1 MLDICGG
8 QGVYLPTSSC
18 DDCSMLEERVAELER
33 RLRNIREVSFEK
45 IDGDS
50 SQSGVFLG
58 RVNNG

>member
-8 QGVYLPTSSC
+8 QGVYLPTTEC
-18 DDCSMLEERVAELER
+18 DDCDGLEQRVAELER
-33 RLRNIREVSFEK
+33 RLRNIREISFSK

-50 SQSGVFLG
+50 QQEGVFLG